1 MILQRLTGLLFFS
14 IMLVGVFPL
23 LIERYGL
30 PQGMNENS
38 NSVFNSLTGTYQN
51 AIRISLNDEIVQSEA
66 NTQNINLFPTN
77 ESLSEG
83 WIIQTGIFTSLSNAQ
98 LQASGISELGLSV
111 EVIEDQNNFRVW
123 IGPFGQRD
131 EADEVSVL
139 LSSYGYPIFIQEN

>member
-38 NSVFNSLTGTYQN
+38 NLVFNSLTGTYQN
-51 AIRISLNDEIVQSEA
+51 AIRISLNDEIVQSVA

>member
-30 PQGMNENS
+30 PQGLNENS
-38 NSVFNSLTGTYQN
+38 NLVFNSLTGTYQN
-51 AIRISLNDEIVQSEA
+51 AIRISLNEEIVQSLA
-66 NTQNINLFPTN
+66 NTQDINLFPMN

-98 LQASGISELGLSV
+98 LQASGISELGLRV

-131 EADEVSVL
+131 EADEVSVF

>member
-38 NSVFNSLTGTYQN
+38 NLVFNSLTGTYQN
-51 AIRISLNDEIVQSEA
+51 AIRISLNDEIVQSIA
-66 NTQNINLFPTN
+66 NTQDINLFPMN

-131 EADEVSVL
+131 KADEVSVL

>member
-38 NSVFNSLTGTYQN
+38 NLVFNSLTGTYQN
-51 AIRISLNDEIVQSEA
+51 VIRISLNDEIVQSIA
-66 NTQNINLFPTN
+66 NTQDINLFPMN

-123 IGPFGQRD
+123 IGPFGQRN

>member
-38 NSVFNSLTGTYQN
+38 NLVFNSLTGTYQN
-51 AIRISLNDEIVQSEA
+51 AIRISLKDEIVQSIA
-66 NTQNINLFPTN
+66 NTQDINLFPMN

-98 LQASGISELGLSV
+98 LQASGISELGLRV

-131 EADEVSVL
+131 EADEVSVF